1 FIFFFQAEDGIR
13 DGHVTGV
20 QTCALPI
27 SALLPGGDSLT
38 RARYQEGCLT
48 RAKRKSGDVWEFRFR
63 ERQPDGTKRMRCVVI
78 GTVAQYR
85 DRKSVVHQ
93 IEVLR
98 ANVNREAVTPE
109 TPVLTTFKSLVDHYR
124 LTELKMDSHVKKS
137 YSTKKRTAT
146 YLGKWI

>member
-1 FIFFFQAEDGIR
+1 
-13 DGHVTGV
+13 
-20 QTCALPI
+20 
-27 SALLPGGDSLT
+27 
-38 RARYQEGCLT
+38 
-48 RAKRKSGDVWEFRFR
+48 
-63 ERQPDGTKRMRCVVI
+63 MRCVVI

-85 DRKSVVHQ
+85 TRTAALHQ

-109 TPVLTTFKSLVDHYR
+109 TPVLTTFKSVVDHYR

-146 YLGKWI
+146 YLGKWIVPRWGKYRPGDIKSVAVEEWLEGLVHDYREEEKGKPIPPPARNSDTPFSGQ